1 MAFRD
6 YADTPARPGRIS
18 APRLRGARRG
28 LYATIGKRGLDLVLV
43 AVTLPVWLPLVLG
56 LMALVAGTGGA
67 PLYRQERLGR
77 GARVFRMLK
86 IRTMVPGAEAAL
98 ARHLAADPA
107 ARREWDATQK
117 LRHDPRITP
126 LGRVLRKTSL
136 DELPQL
142 CNVLT
147 GDMSLVGPRPMM
159 PDQRALYPGRAAF
172 ALRPGLTGPWQV
184 SARNDT
190 GFAARARFD
199 ADYLAGLSLGRDLA
213 LLWRTLAVV
222 LRGTGC

>member
-1 MAFRD
+1 
-6 YADTPARPGRIS
+6 
-18 APRLRGARRG
+18 
-28 LYATIGKRGLDLVLV
+28 
-43 AVTLPVWLPLVLG
+43 
-56 LMALVAGTGGA
+56 
-67 PLYRQERLGR
+67 
-77 GARVFRMLK
+77 MLK
-86 IRTMVPGAEAAL
+86 IRTMEPGAEAAL

-117 LRHDPRITP
+117 LRPDPRITP

-142 CNVLT
+142 WNVLA

-159 PDQRALYPGRAAF
+159 PAQRALYPGRAAF

-190 GFAARARFD
+190 GFAARAGFD

-213 LLWRTLAVV
+213 ILWRTLAVV
-222 LRGTGC
+222 LRGPAPVFTAPVFTGLHRPGLHRISIAPSKDVTSRGGAAIPEPETDVPNTRVTT